1 MSEPRTK
8 IQRTHR
14 KSDRTPEELARIKAA
29 REKLQRE
36 RPSLDDLI
44 ASGDAETIMPQ
55 GEYFDL
61 VRLLASLKGIRETA
75 GLSLSDIAT
84 RTGMDRA
91 AISRLENGQVNNPT
105 IGTIQTLAYG
115 LGKRLVV
122 KLEDV

>member
-1 MSEPRTK
+1 MTEPRTNFE
-8 IQRTHR
+8 RAHR

-44 ASGDAETIMPQ
+44 VSGDVETIMSQ

-61 VRLLASLKGIRETA
+61 VRLLASLKSIRESA
-75 GLSLSDIAT
+75 GLSLADIAA

-105 IGTIQTLAYG
+105 IGTLQTLAFG

-122 KLEDV
+122 RLEDV